1 VQHGTAWRI
10 DRVGLR
16 TTVGQTSE
24 AGAVMLD
31 QTLLVRSLVELA
43 DNLTDDFDI
52 VDVLSL
58 LSDRCVH
65 ALGVTAAGV
74 LLAAPSGALRVV
86 ASSSDAMRTLELF
99 QLQSDQGPCLDAY
112 RTGQQVVNLDL
123 AAVGSRWPR
132 FAQRA
137 AAEGFRSAHSF
148 PMRLRRRTLG
158 ALNLLRSDPGP
169 LDATAI
175 AAAQALADI
184 ATIAILQH
192 QIVID
197 AQTLNSQLSAA
208 LNSRIV
214 IEQAKGKISQATG
227 SDMDLA
233 FRRMRNHARNH
244 NQHLAEL
251 ASGIAGGTIP
261 PGSLDYLKPGD

>member
-1 VQHGTAWRI
+1 
-10 DRVGLR
+10 
-16 TTVGQTSE
+16 
-24 AGAVMLD
+24 MPN

-43 DNLTDDFDI
+43 DNLIDDFDI

-74 LLAAPSGALRVV
+74 MLAAPSGVLQVI

-99 QLQSDQGPCLDAY
+99 QLQSDQGPCLEAY
-112 RTGQQVVNLDL
+112 RTGKQVVNLDL

-132 FAQRA
+132 FAPRA

-158 ALNLLRSDPGP
+158 ALNLLRRDPGA
-169 LDATAI
+169 LDEADI

-184 ATIAILQH
+184 ATIAIIQH
-192 QIVID
+192 QIIID
-197 AQTLNSQLSAA
+197 AQTFNSQLSTA

-214 IEQAKGKISQATG
+214 IEQAKGRISQATG
-227 SDMDLA
+227 NDMDQA
-233 FRRMRNHARNH
+233 FRRLRSHARNH
-244 NQHLAEL
+244 NLRLADL
-251 ASGIAGGTIP
+251 ASRIAEGTIG
-261 PGSLDYLKPGD
+261 PGSLDRLRPDE